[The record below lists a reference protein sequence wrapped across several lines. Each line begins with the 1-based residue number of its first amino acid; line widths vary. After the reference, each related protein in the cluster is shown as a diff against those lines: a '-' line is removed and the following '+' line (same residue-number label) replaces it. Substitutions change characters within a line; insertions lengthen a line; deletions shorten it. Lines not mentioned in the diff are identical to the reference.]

1 MGSFQDL
8 GISDA
13 LAEVLSS
20 QGINEPFEVQVE
32 SIPPAMEGKD
42 VSCRA
47 PTGSGKTL
55 AFGLP
60 MLEKVSYA
68 EPNRPRALI
77 LTPTRELAEQIY
89 GVLKPLARVIDRT
102 VGTIYGG
109 VSYKNQYRALERGL
123 DVVVACPGRLLDLME
138 RGAVVLK
145 DVEVVVIDEADRMA
159 DMGFMEPVCDILDRC
174 LPDRQTVLFSAT
186 LDDEVG
192 DLIKRYQR
200 EPVRLEVGAE
210 EVSITDMEHH
220 FWLMPHSKKSPI
232 SAELIRNCGRT
243 IIFCRTRLG
252 VERVNDELL
261 DDGLGVRGLHGGLS
275 QRQRDRAMQA
285 FKHGE
290 CMALVATDV
299 AARGLDVEGVNC
311 VIHYDPPENGK
322 AYKHRSGRTAR
333 GGASGVVVSLVQRPQ
348 KKMYHRLQKNVGVN
362 VDFTP
367 PDFGS
372 LPTFE
377 VEYIPAEPRSRGRR
391 DGGRRDGGGGGGG
404 GYGRRDGGRRDGGRR
419 DGGGGGG
426 YGRRDGGRRDGGRRD
441 GGGGGGYGRR
451 DGGRR
456 DGGRRDGGGGGGYG
470 RRDGGRPDH
479 NRNERNQR
487 DGGYRRGNDRENDG
501 GSRNDRRDNRDD
513 RQGGNQRNDNQRGND
528 RSDSRGERQGGRDG
542 GRGYNQGGNDN
553 QRGNDRSDSRG
564 ERQGGRDGGRRGEP
578 REDSGYHGRSAPK
591 RENNSRS
598 DDSGE
603 NKEHKGKRAPPPR
616 PRSGPRPSRAN
627 FARRRGS
634 PPRSFKRKK

>member
-186 LDDEVG
+186 LDDEVA

-220 FWLMPHSKKSPI
+220 FWLMPHAKKSPI

-243 IIFCRTRLG
+243 VVFCRTRLG
-252 VERVNDELL
+252 VERVTDELL

-377 VEYIPAEPRSRGRR
+377 VEYIPPEPRSRGRRDGGRRDGGRRDGGRRDGGGGYGRRDGGRR

-404 GYGRRDGGRRDGGRR
+404 GYGRRDGGRRDGGR
-419 DGGGGGG
+419 
-426 YGRRDGGRRDGGRRD
+426 
-441 GGGGGGYGRR
+441 
-451 DGGRR
+451 
-456 DGGRRDGGGGGGYG
+456 
-470 RRDGGRPDH
+470 PDY
-479 NRNERNQR
+479 NRNERSQR
-487 DGGYRRGNDRENDG
+487 DGGYRRGDDRGNDG
-501 GSRNDRRDNRDD
+501 GSRNDSRGQRDD
-513 RQGGNQRNDNQRGND
+513 RQGGNQRSDNYRGND
-528 RSDSRGERQGGRDG
+528 RGDRQGGRDG
-542 GRGYNQGGNDN
+542 GRGYNQGGNDRREN
-553 QRGNDRSDSRG
+553 RGD
-564 ERQGGRDGGRRGEP
+564 RQGGRDGGRRGEP
-578 REDSGYHGRSAPK
+578 RENSGYHGRSAPS

-598 DDSGE
+598 DESGE

>member
-391 DGGRRDGGGGGGG
+391 DGGRRDGG
-404 GYGRRDGGRRDGGRR
+404 RR

-456 DGGRRDGGGGGGYG
+456 DGGGGGGYG
-470 RRDGGRPDH
+470 RRDGGRPDY

-542 GRGYNQGGNDN
+542 GRDGGRGYNQGGNDRREN
-553 QRGNDRSDSRG
+553 R
-564 ERQGGRDGGRRGEP
+564 GGRDGGRRGEP

>member
-186 LDDEVG
+186 LDDEVA

-220 FWLMPHSKKSPI
+220 FWLMPHAKKSPI

-243 IIFCRTRLG
+243 VVFCRTRLG
-252 VERVNDELL
+252 VERVTDELL

-377 VEYIPAEPRSRGRR
+377 VEYIPPEPRSRGRR
-391 DGGRRDGGGGGGG
+391 DGGRRDGG
-404 GYGRRDGGRRDGGRR
+404 
-419 DGGGGGG
+419 
-426 YGRRDGGRRDGGRRD
+426 
-441 GGGGGGYGRR
+441 
-451 DGGRR
+451 
-456 DGGRRDGGGGGGYG
+456 
-470 RRDGGRPDH
+470 RRDGGRPDY

-487 DGGYRRGNDRENDG
+487 DGGYRRGDDRGNDG
-501 GSRNDRRDNRDD
+501 GSRNDSRGQRDD
-513 RQGGNQRNDNQRGND
+513 RQGGNQRSDNHRGND
-528 RSDSRGERQGGRDG
+528 RGDRQGGRDG
-542 GRGYNQGGNDN
+542 GRGYNQGGDDRREN
-553 QRGNDRSDSRG
+553 RGD
-564 ERQGGRDGGRRGEP
+564 RQGGRDGGRRGEP
-578 REDSGYHGRSAPK
+578 RENSGYHGRSAPS

-598 DDSGE
+598 DESGE

>member
-391 DGGRRDGGGGGGG
+391 DGGRRDGG
-404 GYGRRDGGRRDGGRR
+404 RR

-441 GGGGGGYGRR
+441 GGGGGGGGY
-451 DGGRR
+451 GRR

>member
-32 SIPPAMEGKD
+32 SIPPSMEGKD

-60 MLEKVSYA
+60 MLEKVSFA

-123 DVVVACPGRLLDLME
+123 DIVVACPGRLLDLME

-145 DVEVVVIDEADRMA
+145 DVEVVIIDEADRMA

-220 FWLMPHSKKSPI
+220 FWLMPHAKKSPI

-377 VEYIPAEPRSRGRR
+377 VEYIPPEPRSRGRR
-391 DGGRRDGGGGGGG
+391 DGGRRDGGRRDGGRRDGGGG

-419 DGGGGGG
+419 DGGGGN
-426 YGRRDGGRRDGGRRD
+426 
-441 GGGGGGYGRR
+441 
-451 DGGRR
+451 
-456 DGGRRDGGGGGGYG
+456 YG
-470 RRDGGRPDH
+470 RRDGGRPDY

-487 DGGYRRGNDRENDG
+487 DGGYRRGDDRGNDG
-501 GSRNDRRDNRDD
+501 GSQNDRRDNSGERE
-513 RQGGNQRNDNQRGND
+513 GGNRRNDNQRGND
-528 RSDSRGERQGGRDG
+528 RNDNRGGRQGGRDG
-542 GRGYNQGGNDN
+542 GGGGYN
-553 QRGNDRSDSRG
+553 QRGNDRR
-564 ERQGGRDGGRRGEP
+564 ENRGGRDGGRRGEP
-578 REDSGYHGRSAPK
+578 REDSGYHGRSAPS

-598 DDSGE
+598 EDSGE
-603 NKEHKGKRAPPPR
+603 KKEHTGKRAPPPR

-627 FARRRGS
+627 FSRRRGS

>member
-186 LDDEVG
+186 LDDEVA

-220 FWLMPHSKKSPI
+220 FWLMPHAKKSPI

-243 IIFCRTRLG
+243 VVFCRTRLG
-252 VERVNDELL
+252 VERVTDELL

-377 VEYIPAEPRSRGRR
+377 VEYIPPEPRSRGRR
-391 DGGRRDGGGGGGG
+391 DGGRREGGRRDGGRRDGGG
-404 GYGRRDGGRRDGGRR
+404 GYGRRDGGRRDGGR
-419 DGGGGGG
+419 
-426 YGRRDGGRRDGGRRD
+426 
-441 GGGGGGYGRR
+441 
-451 DGGRR
+451 
-456 DGGRRDGGGGGGYG
+456 
-470 RRDGGRPDH
+470 PDY
-479 NRNERNQR
+479 NRNERSQR
-487 DGGYRRGNDRENDG
+487 DGGYRRGDDRGNDG
-501 GSRNDRRDNRDD
+501 GSRNDSRGQRVD
-513 RQGGNQRNDNQRGND
+513 RQGGNQRSDNYRGND
-528 RSDSRGERQGGRDG
+528 RGDRQGGRDG
-542 GRGYNQGGNDN
+542 GRGYNQGGNDRREN
-553 QRGNDRSDSRG
+553 RGD
-564 ERQGGRDGGRRGEP
+564 RQGGRDGGRRGEP
-578 REDSGYHGRSAPK
+578 RENSGYHGRSAPS

-598 DDSGE
+598 DESGE
-603 NKEHKGKRAPPPR
+603 NKVHKGKRAPPPR

>member
-60 MLEKVSYA
+60 MLEKVSFA

-159 DMGFMEPVCDILDRC
+159 DMGFMEHVCDILDRC

-186 LDDEVG
+186 LDDEVA

-220 FWLMPHSKKSPI
+220 FWLMPHAKKSPI

-243 IIFCRTRLG
+243 VVFCRTRLG
-252 VERVNDELL
+252 VERVTDELL

-275 QRQRDRAMQA
+275 QRQRDLAIQA

-377 VEYIPAEPRSRGRR
+377 VEYIPPEPRSRGRR
-391 DGGRRDGGGGGGG
+391 DGGRRDGGRRDGGRRDGGGGGYGRRDGGRRDGGGG

-419 DGGGGGG
+419 DGGGGN
-426 YGRRDGGRRDGGRRD
+426 
-441 GGGGGGYGRR
+441 
-451 DGGRR
+451 
-456 DGGRRDGGGGGGYG
+456 YG
-470 RRDGGRPDH
+470 RRDGGRPDY

-487 DGGYRRGNDRENDG
+487 DGGYRRGDDRGNDG
-501 GSRNDRRDNRDD
+501 GSQNDRRDNRGE
-513 RQGGNQRNDNQRGND
+513 REGGNRRSDNQRGND
-528 RSDSRGERQGGRDG
+528 RNDNRGGRQGGRDG
-542 GRGYNQGGNDN
+542 GGGGYN
-553 QRGNDRSDSRG
+553 QRGN
-564 ERQGGRDGGRRGEP
+564 ERRENRGGRDGGRRGEP
-578 REDSGYHGRSAPK
+578 REDRGYHGRSAPS

-598 DDSGE
+598 EDSWE
-603 NKEHKGKRAPPPR
+603 KKEHTGKRAPPPR

-627 FARRRGS
+627 FSRRRGS

>member
-186 LDDEVG
+186 LDDEVA

-220 FWLMPHSKKSPI
+220 FWLMPHAKKSPI

-243 IIFCRTRLG
+243 VVFCRTRLG
-252 VERVNDELL
+252 VERVTDELL

-377 VEYIPAEPRSRGRR
+377 VEYIPPEPRSRGRR
-391 DGGRRDGGGGGGG
+391 DGGRRDGGRRDGGRRDGGGGYGRRDGGRRDGGRRDGGG

-426 YGRRDGGRRDGGRRD
+426 YGRRDGGRRDGGR
-441 GGGGGGYGRR
+441 
-451 DGGRR
+451 
-456 DGGRRDGGGGGGYG
+456 
-470 RRDGGRPDH
+470 PDY

-487 DGGYRRGNDRENDG
+487 DGGYRRGDDRGNDG
-501 GSRNDRRDNRDD
+501 GSRNDSRGQRDD
-513 RQGGNQRNDNQRGND
+513 RQGGNQRSDNYRGND
-528 RSDSRGERQGGRDG
+528 RGDRQGGRDG
-542 GRGYNQGGNDN
+542 GRGYNQGGDDRREN
-553 QRGNDRSDSRG
+553 RGD
-564 ERQGGRDGGRRGEP
+564 RQGGRDGGRRGEP
-578 REDSGYHGRSAPK
+578 RENSGYHGRSAPS

-598 DDSGE
+598 DESGE

-616 PRSGPRPSRAN
+616 PRSGPRPSRTN

>member
-60 MLEKVSYA
+60 MLEKVSFA

-89 GVLKPLARVIDRT
+89 GVLKPLAKVIDRT

-123 DVVVACPGRLLDLME
+123 DIVVACPGRLLDLME

-145 DVEVVVIDEADRMA
+145 DVEVVIIDEADRMA

-220 FWLMPHSKKSPI
+220 FWLMPHAKKSPI

-261 DDGLGVRGLHGGLS
+261 DDGLGVQGLHGGLS

-333 GGASGVVVSLVQRPQ
+333 GGASGIVVSLVQRPQ
-348 KKMYHRLQKNVGVN
+348 KKMYHRLQRNVGVN
-362 VDFTP
+362 ADFTP

-377 VEYIPAEPRSRGRR
+377 VEYIPPEPRSHGRRNGGRREGGRQERGGGGYGRR
-391 DGGRRDGGGGGGG
+391 DGGRREGGRREGGRREGGGG
-404 GYGRRDGGRRDGGRR
+404 GYGRRDGGRRE
-419 DGGGGGG
+419 GGGGH
-426 YGRRDGGRRDGGRRD
+426 GRRDGGRRD
-441 GGGGGGYGRR
+441 GGGGN
-451 DGGRR
+451 
-456 DGGRRDGGGGGGYG
+456 YG
-470 RRDGGRPDH
+470 RRDGGRPDF
-479 NRNERNQR
+479 NRNERNSR
-487 DGGYRRGNDRENDG
+487 DGGYRRGDDRGNDG
-501 GSRNDRRDNRDD
+501 GSQNGRRDNRNEG
-513 RQGGNQRNDNQRGND
+513 QGGESRSDNQRGND
-528 RSDSRGERQGGRDG
+528 RSDNRGGRDG
-542 GRGYNQGGNDN
+542 GGGGYN
-553 QRGNDRSDSRG
+553 QRGNDRG
-564 ERQGGRDGGRRGEP
+564 ENRGGRDGGRRGEP
-578 REDSGYHGRSAPK
+578 REDSGYHGRSAPS

-598 DDSGE
+598 DDTGE
-603 NKEHKGKRAPPPR
+603 MKEHTGKKAPPPR

-627 FARRRGS
+627 FSRRRGS

>member
-60 MLEKVSYA
+60 MLEKVSFA

-186 LDDEVG
+186 LDDEVA

-220 FWLMPHSKKSPI
+220 FWLMPHAKKSPI

-243 IIFCRTRLG
+243 VVFCRTRLG
-252 VERVNDELL
+252 VERVTDELL

-377 VEYIPAEPRSRGRR
+377 VEYIPPEPRSRGRR
-391 DGGRRDGGGGGGG
+391 DGGRRDGGGGGGYGRRDGGRRDGGG

-426 YGRRDGGRRDGGRRD
+426 YGRRDGGRRDGG
-441 GGGGGGYGRR
+441 GGGGYGRR

-456 DGGRRDGGGGGGYG
+456 DGGR
-470 RRDGGRPDH
+470 PDF

-487 DGGYRRGNDRENDG
+487 DGGYRRGDDRGNDG
-501 GSRNDRRDNRDD
+501 GSRNDSRGQRDD
-513 RQGGNQRNDNQRGND
+513 RQGGNQRSDNHRGND
-528 RSDSRGERQGGRDG
+528 RGDRQGGRDG
-542 GRGYNQGGNDN
+542 GRGYNQGGNDRREN
-553 QRGNDRSDSRG
+553 RGD
-564 ERQGGRDGGRRGEP
+564 RQGGRDGGRRGEP
-578 REDSGYHGRSAPK
+578 RENSGYHGRSAPS

-598 DDSGE
+598 DESGE

-616 PRSGPRPSRAN
+616 PRSGPRPN

>member
-186 LDDEVG
+186 LDDEVA

-220 FWLMPHSKKSPI
+220 FWLMPHAKKSPI

-243 IIFCRTRLG
+243 VVFCRTRLG
-252 VERVNDELL
+252 VERVTDELL

-377 VEYIPAEPRSRGRR
+377 VEYIPPEPRSRGRRDGGRRDGGRRDGGRRDGGGGYGRRDGGRRDGGRRDGGGGYGRRDGGRR

-404 GYGRRDGGRRDGGRR
+404 GYGRRDGGRRDGGR
-419 DGGGGGG
+419 
-426 YGRRDGGRRDGGRRD
+426 
-441 GGGGGGYGRR
+441 
-451 DGGRR
+451 
-456 DGGRRDGGGGGGYG
+456 
-470 RRDGGRPDH
+470 PDY
-479 NRNERNQR
+479 NRNERSQR
-487 DGGYRRGNDRENDG
+487 DGGYRRGDDRGNDG
-501 GSRNDRRDNRDD
+501 GSRNNSRGQRDD
-513 RQGGNQRNDNQRGND
+513 RQGGNQRSDNYRGNN
-528 RSDSRGERQGGRDG
+528 RGDRQGGRDG
-542 GRGYNQGGNDN
+542 GRGYNQGGNDRREN
-553 QRGNDRSDSRG
+553 RGD
-564 ERQGGRDGGRRGEP
+564 RQGGRDGGRRGEP
-578 REDSGYHGRSAPK
+578 RENSGYHGRSAPS

-598 DDSGE
+598 DESGE

-616 PRSGPRPSRAN
+616 PRSVPRPSRAN

>member
-391 DGGRRDGGGGGGG
+391 DGGRRDGGRRDGGGGG

-456 DGGRRDGGGGGGYG
+456 DGGGGGGYG
-470 RRDGGRPDH
+470 RRDGGRPDY

-513 RQGGNQRNDNQRGND
+513 RQGGNQR
-528 RSDSRGERQGGRDG
+528 
-542 GRGYNQGGNDN
+542 NDN

>member
-232 SAELIRNCGRT
+232 STELIRNCGRT

-391 DGGRRDGGGGGGG
+391 DGGRRDGG
-404 GYGRRDGGRRDGGRR
+404 RR

-441 GGGGGGYGRR
+441 GGGGYGRRDGGRR

-542 GRGYNQGGNDN
+542 GR
-553 QRGNDRSDSRG
+553 
-564 ERQGGRDGGRRGEP
+564 RGEP

>member
-391 DGGRRDGGGGGGG
+391 DGGRRDGG
-404 GYGRRDGGRRDGGRR
+404 RR

-441 GGGGGGYGRR
+441 GGRRATVDAETVDAETVAVAVATDAELVDAETVEVAVATDAETVEGLITIAMNATNVTVDIAEAMTVKTMVGREMTAEIIVMTAKVATNATTISVEMTEVILVANAKVA
-451 DGGRR
+451 GTVA
-456 DGGRRDGGGGGGYG
+456 
-470 RRDGGRPDH
+470 
-479 NRNERNQR
+479 ETVAEATT
-487 DGGYRRGNDRENDG
+487 REATT
-501 GSRNDRRDNRDD
+501 
-513 RQGGNQRNDNQRGND
+513 
-528 RSDSRGERQGGRDG
+528 GERTEEAVTVGAVVNLVKTVDTMGAQL
-542 GRGYNQGGNDN
+542 Q
-553 QRGNDRSDSRG
+553 S
-564 ERQGGRDGGRRGEP
+564 ERTILEVTTVERTRNTR
-578 REDSGYHGRSAPK
+578 A
-591 RENNSRS
+591 
-598 DDSGE
+598 
-603 NKEHKGKRAPPPR
+603 KEHPPHVHVPAHALQER
-616 PRSGPRPSRAN
+616 TLPDAEALLHVHLSERSEPHLRTAVLS
-627 FARRRGS
+627 
-634 PPRSFKRKK
+634 

>member
-1 MGSFQDL
+1 
-8 GISDA
+8 
-13 LAEVLSS
+13 
-20 QGINEPFEVQVE
+20 
-32 SIPPAMEGKD
+32 
-42 VSCRA
+42 
-47 PTGSGKTL
+47 
-55 AFGLP
+55 
-60 MLEKVSYA
+60 MLEKVSFA

-186 LDDEVG
+186 LDDEVA

-220 FWLMPHSKKSPI
+220 FWLMPHAKKSPI

-243 IIFCRTRLG
+243 VVFCRTRLG
-252 VERVNDELL
+252 VERVTDELL

-377 VEYIPAEPRSRGRR
+377 VEYIPPEPRSRGRR
-391 DGGRRDGGGGGGG
+391 DGGRRDGGVVMAGVEMAAAEAMGAEMAVVEMAVAEAMDVVTVVVETEVVEMAVAEAMDVVTVVVETEAVEMAVAEIMDAEMAVDQITIAMNVTNVTADTVVAMTEEMMVAHKMTAVIIVVNAKVETVAATISVEMTAMTTVEVAKVAEMVVAEATTNEVMSDARTVVVVMVDVVVSPVKTVDITAVLLLAEKTTLVVKTV
-404 GYGRRDGGRRDGGRR
+404 GRRRNTRAREHL
-419 DGGGGGG
+419 
-426 YGRRDGGRRDGGRRD
+426 
-441 GGGGGGYGRR
+441 
-451 DGGRR
+451 
-456 DGGRRDGGGGGGYG
+456 
-470 RRDGGRPDH
+470 RPVPDQDH
-479 NRNERNQR
+479 ALQEQTFP
-487 DGGYRRGNDRENDG
+487 DAEALLLVHL
-501 GSRNDRRDNRDD
+501 SE
-513 RQGGNQRNDNQRGND
+513 
-528 RSDSRGERQGGRDG
+528 RSDGS
-542 GRGYNQGGNDN
+542 
-553 QRGNDRSDSRG
+553 S
-564 ERQGGRDGGRRGEP
+564 
-578 REDSGYHGRSAPK
+578 K
-591 RENNSRS
+591 NSS
-598 DDSGE
+598 
-603 NKEHKGKRAPPPR
+603 
-616 PRSGPRPSRAN
+616 
-627 FARRRGS
+627 
-634 PPRSFKRKK
+634 SFMSIDLAWSLRTRLFSSQ

>member
-60 MLEKVSYA
+60 MLEKVSFA

-138 RGAVVLK
+138 RVAVVLN
-145 DVEVVVIDEADRMA
+145 DVEVVVIDEADLMA
-159 DMGFMEPVCDILDRC
+159 DMGFMEPVCDILYRC
-174 LPDRQTVLFSAT
+174 LPDLQTVLFSAT
-186 LDDEVG
+186 LDDEVA

-220 FWLMPHSKKSPI
+220 FWLMPHAKKSPI

-243 IIFCRTRLG
+243 VVFCRTRLG
-252 VERVNDELL
+252 VERVTDELL

-377 VEYIPAEPRSRGRR
+377 VEYIPPEPRSRGRR
-391 DGGRRDGGGGGGG
+391 DGGRRDGGRRDGGRRDGGGGGYGRRDGGRRDGGGG

-419 DGGGGGG
+419 DGGGGG
-426 YGRRDGGRRDGGRRD
+426 YGRRYGGRRDGGRRD
-441 GGGGGGYGRR
+441 GGGGN
-451 DGGRR
+451 
-456 DGGRRDGGGGGGYG
+456 YG
-470 RRDGGRPDH
+470 RRDGGRPDY

-487 DGGYRRGNDRENDG
+487 DGGYRRGDDRGNDG
-501 GSRNDRRDNRDD
+501 GSQNDRRDNRGE
-513 RQGGNQRNDNQRGND
+513 REGGNRRSDNQRGND
-528 RSDSRGERQGGRDG
+528 RNDNSGGRQGGRDG
-542 GRGYNQGGNDN
+542 GGGGYN
-553 QRGNDRSDSRG
+553 QRGN
-564 ERQGGRDGGRRGEP
+564 ERRENRGGRDGGRRGEP
-578 REDSGYHGRSAPK
+578 REDRGYHGRSAPS

-598 DDSGE
+598 EDSGE
-603 NKEHKGKRAPPPR
+603 KKEHTGKRAPPPR

-627 FARRRGS
+627 FSRRRGS

>member
-391 DGGRRDGGGGGGG
+391 DGGRRDGG
-404 GYGRRDGGRRDGGRR
+404 
-419 DGGGGGG
+419 
-426 YGRRDGGRRDGGRRD
+426 RRD

-470 RRDGGRPDH
+470 RRDGGRPDY

-542 GRGYNQGGNDN
+542 GRDGGRGYNQGGNDRREN
-553 QRGNDRSDSRG
+553 R
-564 ERQGGRDGGRRGEP
+564 GGRDGGRRGEP

>member
-419 DGGGGGG
+419 DGGGG

>member
-391 DGGRRDGGGGGGG
+391 DGGRRDGG
-404 GYGRRDGGRRDGGRR
+404 RRDGGRR

-542 GRGYNQGGNDN
+542 GRDGGRGYNQGGNDRREN
-553 QRGNDRSDSRG
+553 R
-564 ERQGGRDGGRRGEP
+564 GGRDGGRRGEP

>member
-451 DGGRR
+451 DGGR
-456 DGGRRDGGGGGGYG
+456 
-470 RRDGGRPDH
+470 PDH